1 MLEILL
7 ILLGSGNPAPTSPT
21 TTTDTVQTSTT
32 TISADDTGGEMIPIP
47 IKK

>member
-7 ILLGSGNPAPTSPT
+7 ILLSSGNPAPTT
-21 TTTDTVQTSTT
+21 TTTSADTVQTSTIT
-32 TISADDTGGEMIPIP
+32 PADDTGGDTIQIP